1 MSEQENVRIVK
12 EAYDAFQRG
21 DIQNLLDGLTDDV
34 AWVTPGPPDIMPA
47 AGNRRGRNEVAQFF
61 SDLSGSEDVELFEPQ
76 EYIAQGDKVVALIKY
91 RGRVKATG
99 RASEADLVHI
109 FTINEGKIAQFQE
122 YFDTAKA
129 LDAYRP
135 ASQTSSAG

>member
-1 MSEQENVRIVK
+1 MSEQENVGIVK
-12 EAYDAFQRG
+12 DAYDSFKKG
-21 DIQNLLDGLTDDV
+21 DIQHLLDALTDDV

-61 SDLSGSEDVELFEPQ
+61 SDLSDSEDVELFEPQ
-76 EYIAQGDKVVALIKY
+76 EYIAQGDKVVVLIKY

-99 RASEADLVHI
+99 RTAETDLVHI
-109 FTINEGKIAQFQE
+109 FTINEGRIAQFQE

-135 ASQTSSAG
+135 ASQATSAS